1 MQPKLIKLLIVSRFS
16 RPLIFVMVFV
26 LAYSIMMSVLIPP
39 DSIQMNPFWSY
50 YMIGITAFFLTL
62 MTMMG
67 GVAIMKSDLD
77 YLFTLPLNRRE
88 LSVSLYI
95 TQFLATGISYL
106 LIFGYVFAF
115 LGGSVQSKLMVAGDM
130 VLIGL
135 LQTSM
140 SIISFR
146 LRTSQKAILAAA
158 MAIYAVSPV
167 FGFNYSFTS
176 IFTGNVLFGTI
187 SVVILNIIFNY
198 FSLRELST
206 IELGF
211 TKVSSLR
218 ASAEYRSTE
227 RFVGLSQRA
236 AIFRRYLAELSLTG
250 RFNMGGSVSVRVT
263 RIRLRTLLIPMFAIA
278 GVYTY
283 LALMFNPADGSLS
296 VAIML
301 SMMYLGIFIPMFF
314 PEVFSHERAWLAF
327 SSMAARNYWT
337 YVIYAKMFQIL
348 VMMSPFIA
356 ANIYLYFS
364 GISGALNAIIFLATV
379 IPTSPAVSLYFS
391 GKFSPAQVVD
401 METLPSEFS
410 LRQMATLLPVLLFS
424 VAAIM
429 SAVSIVLA
437 FASGTLFILFAIL
450 LMSSRKRWDRLVYR
464 LTERGFV

>member
-16 RPLIFVMVFV
+16 RPLILVMIFV
-26 LAYSIMMSVLIPP
+26 LAYSVTMSVTVPP
-39 DSIQMNPFWSY
+39 DSLQMGPFWSY

-62 MTMMG
+62 MTLMG

-88 LSVSLYI
+88 LSISLYI

-115 LGGSVQSKLMVAGDM
+115 IGGSIQSKLIVAGDM

-146 LRTSQKAILAAA
+146 LRTVHKAILGGV
-158 MAIYAVSPV
+158 MALYAVSPV

-176 IFTGNVLFGTI
+176 IFTGNILYGTI
-187 SVVILNIIFNY
+187 SIVILNVIFNY
-198 FSLRELST
+198 FSLKELST

-218 ASAEYRSTE
+218 ASAEFRSTE
-227 RFVGLSQRA
+227 RFTGLTQRA

-263 RIRLRTLLIPMFAIA
+263 RIRLRTLLIPMFAVA
-278 GVYTY
+278 AVYTY
-283 LALMFNPADGSLS
+283 LALAFNPADGSLS

-327 SSMAARNYWT
+327 SSMAAKNYWT
-337 YVIYAKMFQIL
+337 YVVYAKMFQTL
-348 VMMSPFIA
+348 VMMLPFIA
-356 ANIYLYFS
+356 ANLYLYFS
-364 GISGALNAIIFLATV
+364 GISGSLNAIIYLATV
-379 IPTSPAVSLYFS
+379 IPTSPAISLYFS

-401 METLPSEFS
+401 METLPAEFS
-410 LRQMATLLPVLLFS
+410 LRQMATLIPVLLFS
-424 VAAIM
+424 VAAIISVVSVF
-429 SAVSIVLA
+429 SALIC
-437 FASGTLFILFAIL
+437 GILFIVFALI
-450 LMSSRKRWDRLVYR
+450 LMSNGKRWDRLVYR